1 MKLALPS
8 EPNCIKSTIPLK
20 AMIPPQVVILIKAFR
35 SGGAL

>member
-8 EPNCIKSTIPLK
+8 EPNWIKGTIPLK
-20 AMIPPQVVILIKAFR
+20 AMIPPQVGILIKVFR